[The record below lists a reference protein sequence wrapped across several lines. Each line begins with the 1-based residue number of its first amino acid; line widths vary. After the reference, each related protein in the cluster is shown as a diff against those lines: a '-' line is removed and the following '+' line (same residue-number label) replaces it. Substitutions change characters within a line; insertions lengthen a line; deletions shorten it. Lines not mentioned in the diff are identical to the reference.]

1 MLVNAVALTRRS
13 FPKGSCKFPSSI
25 PFYVRLRRS
34 YTPFSFRGGIVFTFR
49 VSSRQLK
56 ALKLF
61 SIKKIFY
68 KNYIKKL
75 YEKKNLWSYG
85 QATPKV
91 KELLLIDMKYIT
103 WDQGKQGGHLLFF
116 NLHIASAT
124 LLLNCGS
131 P

>member
-1 MLVNAVALTRRS
+1 M
-13 FPKGSCKFPSSI
+13 K
-25 PFYVRLRRS
+25 
-34 YTPFSFRGGIVFTFR
+34 
-49 VSSRQLK
+49 
-56 ALKLF
+56 
-61 SIKKIFY
+61 
-68 KNYIKKL
+68 
-75 YEKKNLWSYG
+75 KKNLWSYG